1 MSGKSSPAKTLTT
14 GTLALIHNRSVRA
27 LHSVESPGWRGLV
40 ASSSGSFPVGFA
52 IPPTSIGSTTIKRNA
67 PQRWNELLG
76 FTEYRELLQKR
87 KFTEIAT
94 RALKIEARTNLLFSF
109 EKMAIRDALKSPT
122 GAR

>member
-1 MSGKSSPAKTLTT
+1 MCGKSSPAKILTT
-14 GTLALIHNRSVRA
+14 GSLALIHNQSVRA
-27 LHSVESPGWRGLV
+27 LHSVESGWRGLV

-94 RALKIEARTNLLFSF
+94 RALKIEARTNLLFAF
-109 EKMAIRDALKSPT
+109 EKMAIAMP
-122 GAR
+122 

>member
-1 MSGKSSPAKTLTT
+1 MYLCVEKVRLRKSLPPEASRSSIINRFEPCTPSSP
-14 GTLALIHNRSVRA
+14 
-27 LHSVESPGWRGLV
+27 PGWRGLV

-94 RALKIEARTNLLFSF
+94 WALKIEARTNLLFAF
-109 EKMAIRDALKSPT
+109 EKMAIAMP
-122 GAR
+122 